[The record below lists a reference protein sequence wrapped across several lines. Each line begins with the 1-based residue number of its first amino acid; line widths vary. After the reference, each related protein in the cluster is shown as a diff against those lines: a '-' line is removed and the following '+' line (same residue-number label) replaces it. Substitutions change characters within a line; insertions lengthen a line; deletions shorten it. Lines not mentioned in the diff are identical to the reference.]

1 MKVGKTSFAAQI
13 EKNLILATE
22 LGTNAIDNLSV
33 VPILKWTDV
42 KQVLKQ
48 LRDPKA
54 RELYNTITFDT
65 ISIAADLVEKYICS
79 RENVDN
85 IRDIP
90 FGQGFKMVAKELQD
104 VLREITLLGFGLILI
119 CHSKETASSY
129 VDEDGNAIP
138 CVQPDLTRNIYAVA
152 SGITDLIGYIGV
164 EFDKDGNSHRYL
176 YTRQTPT
183 IFAGSRWKYL
193 NPKIEFGYNEL
204 VQAIGE
210 AIEKQK
216 ELDGATVVDKTEMV
230 VEEQRPFADV
240 MDEAK
245 NIWVS
250 YVGGVEDE
258 EEKENR
264 LRVINDIIQRV
275 FGKPIK
281 LSQATPS
288 QQDLVELFI
297 NTCHDELKL

>member
-216 ELDGATVVDKTEMV
+216 ELDGATVVDKAEMI

>member
-1 MKVGKTSFAAQI
+1 M
-13 EKNLILATE
+13 E
-22 LGTNAIDNLSV
+22 
-33 VPILKWTDV
+33 
-42 KQVLKQ
+42 
-48 LRDPKA
+48 
-54 RELYNTITFDT
+54 
-65 ISIAADLVEKYICS
+65 
-79 RENVDN
+79 
-85 IRDIP
+85 
-90 FGQGFKMVAKELQD
+90 
-104 VLREITLLGFGLILI
+104 
-119 CHSKETASSY
+119 
-129 VDEDGNAIP
+129 
-138 CVQPDLTRNIYAVA
+138 PDLSKNTFTVVNSIC
-152 SGITDLIGYIGV
+152 DLISYIGV

-216 ELDGATVVDKTEMV
+216 ELDGATVVDKAEMI

>member
-33 VPILKWTDV
+33 IPILKWTDV

-48 LRDPKA
+48 LRDPRA

-138 CVQPDLTRNIYAVA
+138 CVQPDLTRNIYTVA

-193 NPKIEFGYNEL
+193 NPKIEFGYDEL

-216 ELDGATVVDKTEMV
+216 ELDGAVVVDKAEMV
-230 VEEQRPFADV
+230 VEKQRPFTDV
-240 MDEAK
+240 MEEAK
-245 NIWVS
+245 NIWVN
-250 YVGGVEDE
+250 YVGSVEDE

-264 LRVINDIIQRV
+264 LRVINDIVQRV

>member
-33 VPILKWTDV
+33 IPILKWTDV

-138 CVQPDLTRNIYAVA
+138 CVQPDLTRNIYTVA

-193 NPKIEFGYNEL
+193 NPKIEFGYDEL

-216 ELDGATVVDKTEMV
+216 ELDGAVVVDKAEMV
-230 VEEQRPFADV
+230 VEKQRPFTDV
-240 MDEAK
+240 MEEAK
-245 NIWVS
+245 NIWVN
-250 YVGGVEDE
+250 YVSGVEDE
-258 EEKENR
+258 EEKENH
-264 LRVINDIIQRV
+264 LRVINDIVQRV

>member
-33 VPILKWTDV
+33 IPILKWTDV

-48 LRDPKA
+48 LRDPRA
-54 RELYNTITFDT
+54 RELYNTVTFDT

-119 CHSKETASSY
+119 CHSKESASSY
-129 VDEDGNAIP
+129 VDEDGNSIP

-164 EFDKDGNSHRYL
+164 EFDKDGKSHRYL

-193 NPKIEFGYNEL
+193 APKIEFGYQQL
-204 VQAIGE
+204 VDAISD

-216 ELDGATVVDKTEMV
+216 QLDGATVVDHQVKETVTKRSFTE
-230 VEEQRPFADV
+230 V
-240 MDEAK
+240 MNEAK
-245 NIWVS
+245 TFWVN
-250 YVGGVEDE
+250 YLETAQTDE
-258 EEKENR
+258 EKDYR
-264 LRVINDIIQRV
+264 LGVLNEIIMKN
-275 FGKPIK
+275 FGRSIK
-281 LSQATPS
+281 LSQALPS
-288 QQDLVELFI
+288 QQDLVELVLDDFKA
-297 NTCHDELKL
+297 LQ

>member
-1 MKVGKTSFAAQI
+1 M
-13 EKNLILATE
+13 E
-22 LGTNAIDNLSV
+22 
-33 VPILKWTDV
+33 
-42 KQVLKQ
+42 
-48 LRDPKA
+48 
-54 RELYNTITFDT
+54 
-65 ISIAADLVEKYICS
+65 
-79 RENVDN
+79 
-85 IRDIP
+85 
-90 FGQGFKMVAKELQD
+90 
-104 VLREITLLGFGLILI
+104 
-119 CHSKETASSY
+119 
-129 VDEDGNAIP
+129 
-138 CVQPDLTRNIYAVA
+138 PDLSKNTFTVVNSIC
-152 SGITDLIGYIGV
+152 DLISYIGV
-164 EFDKDGNSHRYL
+164 EFDKDGSSHRYL

-193 NPKIEFGYNEL
+193 NPKIEFGYDEL

-216 ELDGATVVDKTEMV
+216 ELDGAVVVDKAEII
-230 VEEQRPFADV
+230 VEEQRSFTDV
-240 MDEAK
+240 MEEAK
-245 NIWVS
+245 NIWVN

-264 LRVINDIIQRV
+264 LRVINDIVQRV

>member
-1 MKVGKTSFAAQI
+1 M
-13 EKNLILATE
+13 
-22 LGTNAIDNLSV
+22 
-33 VPILKWTDV
+33 
-42 KQVLKQ
+42 
-48 LRDPKA
+48 
-54 RELYNTITFDT
+54 
-65 ISIAADLVEKYICS
+65 
-79 RENVDN
+79 
-85 IRDIP
+85 
-90 FGQGFKMVAKELQD
+90 
-104 VLREITLLGFGLILI
+104 I

-230 VEEQRPFADV
+230 VEERRPFTDV